1 MAEVTY
7 INIPT
12 RLLGRWRAE
21 WDSDDGR
28 SEYHIFIAE
37 GHLTVTGTDYG
48 DGEEY
53 VISNVA
59 YDRTSVRFD
68 TLMPST
74 GRKGHITFNMTA
86 TVDVRMTFSFTDSCI
101 AVRSPEIR

>member
-1 MAEVTY
+1 M
-7 INIPT
+7 
-12 RLLGRWRAE
+12 GRWRAE

-28 SEYHIFIAE
+28 SEYHIFMAE
-37 GHLTVTGTDYG
+37 GHLTVTGTDYS

-59 YDRTSVRFD
+59 HDRSSVKFE

-74 GRKGHITFNMTA
+74 GRKGHITFDMTENA
-86 TVDVRMTFSFTDSCI
+86 EVRMTFTFTDVCI